1 MLTRG
6 EKKLYAVYKP
16 ICSTDAVPGES
27 HKPHRSKK
35 KKYIDTLSY
44 KPLLTTNRS
53 LRNQRIQFGRLPAR
67 PHYSSIDGRPEQTV
81 LQVRQ

>member
-1 MLTRG
+1 MLYTNLSVARMLYL
-6 EKKLYAVYKP
+6 EKA
-16 ICSTDAVPGES
+16 TS
-27 HKPHRSKK
+27 HTGLKK

>member
-1 MLTRG
+1 MLYTNLSVARMLYL
-6 EKKLYAVYKP
+6 EKA
-16 ICSTDAVPGES
+16 TS
-27 HKPHRSKK
+27 HTGLKK
-35 KKYIDTLSY
+35 KRKKYIDTLSY

-81 LQVRQ
+81 LRVRQ